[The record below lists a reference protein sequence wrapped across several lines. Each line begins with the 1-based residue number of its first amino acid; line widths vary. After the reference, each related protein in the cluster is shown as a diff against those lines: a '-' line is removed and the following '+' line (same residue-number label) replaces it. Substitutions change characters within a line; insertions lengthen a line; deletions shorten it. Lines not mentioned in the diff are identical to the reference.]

1 MLNRR
6 FSIVLFSALLLA
18 VVILGLPNLF
28 PIPRVAAINRTITLV
43 GLVSGWNFTSTPNP
57 TITVIQGDI
66 VTINLSSGDTLHQF
80 ALDVDKDGAK
90 FTGSCSTG
98 DTCSNQFTP
107 STPTSVVINTSSLL
121 GTYTYFCT
129 IHSSMVGSFVV
140 NPSTSVGG
148 TEVPIDR
155 LALVAPYLGL
165 ASALAILVAITAY
178 MIRNRRKEKKKVVS
192 SGSLQDGLT
201 SPTGFE

>member
-6 FSIVLFSALLLA
+6 FPIVLFSALLLTA
-18 VVILGLPNLF
+18 VILELPNQF
-28 PIPRVAAINRTITLV
+28 PIPRVAAINRTITLTGV
-43 GLVSGWNFTSTPNP
+43 VSAWNFTSTPNP
-57 TITVIQGDI
+57 TITVNQGDI
-66 VTINLSSGDTLHQF
+66 VTITLSSGDTLHQF

-98 DTCSNQFTP
+98 DTCSSQFTP
-107 STPTSVVINTSSLL
+107 STPTSIVINTSSLS

-129 IHSSMVGSFVV
+129 IHSSMVGSFIV

-148 TEVPIDR
+148 AEVPIDR

-165 ASALAILVAITAY
+165 ASALAILAALSVYIS
-178 MIRNRRKEKKKVVS
+178 RSKRKEKKN
-192 SGSLQDGLT
+192 
-201 SPTGFE
+201 